1 MTSLMG
7 GDGDDIWGPEDSV
20 ARLTGFNELLI
31 DPFVGTKGLLC
42 GSNPGAILLNASRLR
57 RSFSSS
63 RERKYASLRAE
74 CAAKVVRREDS
85 SVKIWGSRV
94 NG

>member
-1 MTSLMG
+1 MTSLG

-20 ARLTGFNELLI
+20 GRLNELLI

-57 RSFSSS
+57 RSLSSS

-85 SVKIWGSRV
+85 NVKIWGSRV

>member
-1 MTSLMG
+1 MG
-7 GDGDDIWGPEDSV
+7 GDDDDVWGPEDSV
-20 ARLTGFNELLI
+20 ACLTFFNELLI
-31 DPFVGTKGLLC
+31 GPFVVGTKGLLC

-85 SVKIWGSRV
+85 SVKI
-94 NG
+94 